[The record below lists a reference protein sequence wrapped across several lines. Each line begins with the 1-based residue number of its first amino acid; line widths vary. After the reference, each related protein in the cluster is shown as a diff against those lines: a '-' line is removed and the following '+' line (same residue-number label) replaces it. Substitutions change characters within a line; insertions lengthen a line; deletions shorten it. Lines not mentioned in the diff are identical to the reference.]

1 MNTTEATSKFVFPTD
16 NDSFPQLRYIG
27 YGGIF
32 FGVVQIS
39 TNNMLGIITAIVSI
53 IIVMSFRPIK
63 RILELNKNTVRPRS
77 FFGSKPEHFNKI
89 ESLDIKSTPISQRLN
104 SRGSTTEINY
114 ELFQAYLV
122 SDGTSILLGEE
133 RKKQPLLE
141 KLNSI
146 SALTNA
152 PINDET

>member
-16 NDSFPQLRYIG
+16 NDSFPQLRHIG
-27 YGGIF
+27 YGGII

-39 TNNMLGIITAIVSI
+39 TNNMLGIIIAVVSI
-53 IIVMSFRPIK
+53 ILVMAFRPTK
-63 RILELNKNTVRPRS
+63 RILELNNNTVRPRS
-77 FFGSKPEHFNKI
+77 LFGSTPEHFNTI
-89 ESLDIKSTPISQRLN
+89 DGLDIKSTPISQRLN

-133 RKKQPLLE
+133 RKKKPLLE